1 MRRPP
6 THTTA
11 TDATVLQHLTVPQ
24 LAQTWLNRREML
36 RRHPSPEAL
45 ALWQSVDLA
54 VWRRRHPL
62 C

>member
-11 TDATVLQHLTVPQ
+11 TDAATLAALPLVA

-45 ALWQSVDLA
+45 ALWRSVDLA
-54 VWRRRHPL
+54 VWRRRHSS
-62 C
+62 